1 MSACWLDDTTIPSRV
16 QVQSYTFVSP
26 MGDTARYLLDPAK
39 FSLINFGVVALAG
52 VILGSFLYAIASK
65 TFRIEW
71 FASAGDFGNHAVG
84 GVLMGVGGVLAMG
97 CTVGQAI
104 TGVST
109 LAIGSVL
116 TFAAIVA
123 GSVAAMKY
131 QYWRMDARSRPV
143 TGTAFTRRLRT
154 ARSQRFLR
162 AFPRRR

>member
-1 MSACWLDDTTIPSRV
+1 MATDIPSRV
-16 QVQSYTFVSP
+16 QVQSFTFVSP

-131 QYWRMDARSRPV
+131 QYWRMDA
-143 TGTAFTRRLRT
+143 
-154 ARSQRFLR
+154 
-162 AFPRRR
+162 